1 MEAPAPTVLHTARF
15 NPLYRPYLVI
25 TIGFTMIVS
34 IIGIPLALLWFC
46 GVGQWWARHY
56 YNLLQCQLSDRAL
69 RFRKGILVQVEKTI
83 PLENI
88 QDVTFIEGPLLK
100 KFHLATLKFE
110 TAGHSAGQAHDM
122 QLTGIID
129 ADEFRNRILERRDAL
144 LQHVG
149 RRVHD
154 AGVDV
159 AELLES
165 EKVRGVLGIPE
176 LVARR
181 LVDRDGAGTGGRV
194 GFLAGVQGLRAEA
207 ELLLW
212 GGHGGGGRP
221 VIVRRAPCLK
231 PFPAT

>member
-1 MEAPAPTVLHTARF
+1 MDAPAPTVIHTARF

-56 YNLLQCQLSDRAL
+56 FNLLQCQLSDRAL

-88 QDVTFIEGPLLK
+88 QDVTFVEGPVLRRFNLS
-100 KFHLATLKFE
+100 TIKFE

-129 ADEFRNRILERRDAL
+129 AQDFRNRILAARDAL
-144 LQHVG
+144 RAQRAGAAPEHAAHHGAVEAGLQSQEQL
-149 RRVHD
+149 R
-154 AGVDV
+154 
-159 AELLES
+159 
-165 EKVRGVLGIPE
+165 I
-176 LVARR
+176 
-181 LVDRDGAGTGGRV
+181 
-194 GFLAGVQGLRAEA
+194 LRAMSERLDEIA
-207 ELLLW
+207 AVLKE
-212 GGHGGGGRP
+212 
-221 VIVRRAPCLK
+221 RR
-231 PFPAT
+231 

>member
-34 IIGIPLALLWFC
+34 IIGIPLAPFWFC

-56 YNLLQCQLSDRAL
+56 YDLLQCQLSDRAL

-88 QDVTFIEGPLLK
+88 QDVTFVEGPVLRRFNLS
-100 KFHLATLKFE
+100 TIKFE

-129 ADEFRNRILERRDAL
+129 AQDFRNRILAARDAMRAHRAEGASAAAHRDAGEAGLQAKEQLRILRAMSERLDEIAAVLKERR
-144 LQHVG
+144 
-149 RRVHD
+149 
-154 AGVDV
+154 
-159 AELLES
+159 
-165 EKVRGVLGIPE
+165 
-176 LVARR
+176 
-181 LVDRDGAGTGGRV
+181 
-194 GFLAGVQGLRAEA
+194 
-207 ELLLW
+207 
-212 GGHGGGGRP
+212 
-221 VIVRRAPCLK
+221 
-231 PFPAT
+231 

>member
-15 NPLYRPYLVI
+15 NPLYRPYLVV

-34 IIGIPLALLWFC
+34 IIGIPLAPFWFC

-88 QDVTFIEGPLLK
+88 QDVTFVEGPVLRRFNLS
-100 KFHLATLKFE
+100 TIKFE

-129 ADEFRNRILERRDAL
+129 AQDFRNRILAARDAL
-144 LQHVG
+144 RAQ
-149 RRVHD
+149 R
-154 AGVDV
+154 AG
-159 AELLES
+159 AA
-165 EKVRGVLGIPE
+165 PE
-176 LVARR
+176 HAAHH
-181 LVDRDGAGTGGRV
+181 GAGDV
-194 GFLAGVQGLRAEA
+194 GIQAQEQLRILRAMSERLDEIA
-207 ELLLW
+207 AVLKE
-212 GGHGGGGRP
+212 
-221 VIVRRAPCLK
+221 RR
-231 PFPAT
+231 